1 MRNTSRLTRGL
12 ALATVATLLVAVPIA
27 RGLAP
32 LRSSSTPRPAPARA
46 LAPTSPPTPR
56 ARATDATDRLIVR
69 VRPGSSP
76 TAIAALAHRMGGVA
90 RGRVSRLGVVV
101 FAVPGR
107 IGVKAALAR
116 LAHAPAVVSAEP
128 DYRVHV
134 LFTPNDT
141 YYARQW
147 ALPAVSAPKAWDYTK
162 GSTNTVVAV
171 VDSGVAAHP
180 ELAGRLVAGHD
191 FVNADSNPADDNG
204 HGTAVAG
211 VIGATGNNGTGI
223 AGMDWATRI
232 MPVKVVDASGS
243 GYTSDIAKGVI
254 WAADHG
260 ARVINM
266 SLGGNDYSSTLKSAI
281 AYAYN
286 KGAVLVASAG
296 NDGSTAAMYPAAYPY
311 VLSVSALHGSTLAD
325 FSSYGPNTDLAA
337 PGESVYSL
345 TRTGGYSYWSGTSF
359 SAPMVSGL
367 AALVLGRNPTLSAAR
382 VTQVLTSTADDLGTS
397 GWDQKYGWGRID
409 AGRALAAAGLPADKT
424 PPHISI
430 ATPVSG
436 APVWSRVP
444 LRAIAHDDRGVRKV
458 VFSVDG
464 DVCGTDTSSAY
475 EVPLATSKLAP
486 GWHYITATAYD
497 AANNAGASGHVWVRV
512 TDAR

>member
-1 MRNTSRLTRGL
+1 MRRTSRLSRRL
-12 ALATVATLLVAVPIA
+12 ALATVATLLVAVPVA

-32 LRSSSTPRPAPARA
+32 LRSSSAPALPRASANAPAARPTPPARA
-46 LAPTSPPTPR
+46 EDS
-56 ARATDATDRLIVR
+56 TDRVVVH

-76 TAIAALAHRMGGVA
+76 ATIAALAHRVGGVV
-90 RGRVSRLGVVV
+90 RGPVSRLGDIVL
-101 FAVPGR
+101 AVPAR
-107 IGVKAALAR
+107 VGVKAALAR
-116 LAHAPAVVSAEP
+116 LAHDPAVASAEP
-128 DYRVHV
+128 DYRMHI
-134 LFTPNDT
+134 LFAPNDT

-147 ALPAVSAPKAWDYTK
+147 ALPAVHASRAWDYTK
-162 GSTNTVVAV
+162 GSANTVVAV

-191 FVNADSNPADDNG
+191 FVNNDSNPADDNG

-232 MPVKVVDASGS
+232 MPVKVMDASGS
-243 GYTSDIAKGVI
+243 GYTSDIAEGVT

-266 SLGGNDYSSTLKSAI
+266 SLGGNDYSSTFKSAI

-286 KGAVLVASAG
+286 KGAVVVASAG
-296 NDGSTAAMYPAAYPY
+296 NDGSTATMYPAAYPN

-337 PGESVYSL
+337 PGEMVYSL
-345 TRTGGYSYWSGTSF
+345 TRAGGYSYWSGTSF

-382 VTQVLTSTADDLGTS
+382 VAQVLTSSADDLGTS
-397 GWDQKYGWGRID
+397 GWDQRYGWGRID
-409 AGRALAAAGLPADKT
+409 AARALAAAGLPADKT
-424 PPHISI
+424 SPHVSI
-430 ATPVSG
+430 PAPVSG
-436 APVWSRVP
+436 TPVWSRVP
-444 LRAIAHDDRGVRKV
+444 LRAIARDDRGVTKV

-464 DVCGTDTSSAY
+464 DVYGTDTSSAY
-475 EVPLATSKLAP
+475 EVPLATSALTP
-486 GWHYITATAYD
+486 GWHCVTATAYD
-497 AANNAGASGHVWVRV
+497 AANNAGVSSRVWVRV
-512 TDAR
+512 TDTR